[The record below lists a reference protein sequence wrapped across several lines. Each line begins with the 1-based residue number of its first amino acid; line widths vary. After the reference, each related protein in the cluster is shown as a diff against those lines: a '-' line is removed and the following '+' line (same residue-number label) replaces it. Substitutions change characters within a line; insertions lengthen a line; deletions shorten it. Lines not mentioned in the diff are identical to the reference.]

1 MIISCAL
8 RTLYLPE
15 VTQNTV
21 LCILS
26 PGLLLWDKCWGKEK
40 IICIPFS
47 QVCFYRLW
55 QPLCKPSAGARETSW
70 GATARVEQGQA
81 LAPVHED
88 THLQAASGSGV
99 TGRSAPKPKWRFVA
113 DNMCH
118 KCERASGNKL
128 LWLNVGR
135 SSAYT
140 QLCNGNPEG
149 GIKERVCWLL
159 AIVKQ

>member
-55 QPLCKPSAGARETSW
+55 QPLCKPSAVARETSW

-99 TGRSAPKPKWRFVA
+99 TGRSAPKPKCR
-113 DNMCH
+113 
-118 KCERASGNKL
+118 G
-128 LWLNVGR
+128 LWQITCAINVSVLTVTSCYGWMWVGPLHTR
-135 SSAYT
+135 NCVMET
-140 QLCNGNPEG
+140 QKVGSKKG
-149 GIKERVCWLL
+149 FAGY
-159 AIVKQ
+159 